1 MPKQIFEFDAKE
13 IGNMLMEE
21 LVLSGRVKMDE
32 VKGDTYTIRLS
43 GNGAKIIVKLKKG

>member
-21 LVLSGRVKMDE
+21 LVLSGRVKMD
-32 VKGDTYTIRLS
+32 DLS